1 MIFRSHTVEDHPD
14 DFRILAEV
22 LEAIKKRTDRISRR
36 ACIHQ
41 EHRGDAHSLSYGRR
55 RAVHTHVAV
64 IEPHHPLED
73 DSIRLLRVTCI
84 DGTHVLGAHHK
95 EIQIDRRATAG

>member
-36 ACIHQ
+36 ACINKKYC
-41 EHRGDAHSLSYGRR
+41 GDAHSLSYGCR
-55 RAVHTHVAV
+55 RAMHTHVAV
-64 IEPHHPLED
+64 IETHHPLED

-95 EIQIDRRATAG
+95 EVQIDRRAAAG